1 MADVG
6 LPPRAHARILD
17 PDEHPAVHSGPGV
30 RAKAM
35 RVALKQAHAFLFD
48 QELGGVAAVLRDL
61 VLVADV
67 EIADSDKIVGEFG
80 GEFVAGGML
89 DFESLEIEDVRHG
102 GAGQTVELSGVLN
115 QVFPQPE
122 FVIASIQVM
131 RACGSERRKPRRI
144 LLPVSISRLKSL
156 PVRGVRS

>member
-1 MADVG
+1 MQSSRSRRASSR
-6 LPPRAHARILD
+6 PRWSGRARQNGAYDLAISSRL
-17 PDEHPAVHSGPGV
+17 
-30 RAKAM
+30 
-35 RVALKQAHAFLFD
+35 FFD

-131 RACGSERRKPRRI
+131 RACSSERRKPRRI

-156 PVRGVRS
+156 PVRGVTS

>member
-1 MADVG
+1 M
-6 LPPRAHARILD
+6 
-17 PDEHPAVHSGPGV
+17 
-30 RAKAM
+30 
-35 RVALKQAHAFLFD
+35 
-48 QELGGVAAVLRDL
+48 
-61 VLVADV
+61 ADV

-131 RACGSERRKPRRI
+131 RACSSERRKPRRI